1 MIDTIRVIASNAS
14 AIGNESASEKK
25 KKKNKIT
32 SSKLITPCNFAK
44 DYAEGVR
51 R

>member
-1 MIDTIRVIASNAS
+1 MIDTIRAIASSAS
-14 AIGNESASEKK
+14 AIRNESASEKK
-25 KKKNKIT
+25 KKDKIT

-44 DYAEGVR
+44 DYSQGVR